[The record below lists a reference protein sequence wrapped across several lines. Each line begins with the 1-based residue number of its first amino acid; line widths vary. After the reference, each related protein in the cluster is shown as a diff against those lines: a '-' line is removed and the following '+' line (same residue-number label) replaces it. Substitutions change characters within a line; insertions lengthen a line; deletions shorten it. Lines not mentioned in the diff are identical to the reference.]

1 MPLRRANRFWHSL
14 RTRLTLWNT
23 LVVLIT
29 VIVALFG
36 VREGLRFYLVQELDD
51 VLDDEVRE
59 LVLTINEFYPDEERI
74 VDAMRRKSEV
84 HAVHGWHVRWL
95 NEDRSETLWVSEQ
108 NAPPEPLS
116 QLEAEQNARNI
127 WVSEDYRSIERKAT
141 GPGIPATYV
150 RVGSTLEQIERDVGR
165 MTRIMAPVG
174 LAIFLL
180 APLGGF
186 FLANRAIDP
195 LQKIISTTERLRPSH
210 LDERLY
216 IRGVH
221 DELDQ
226 LAQKINQ
233 FLDQIADH
241 LTKHREFL
249 ANAAHELRSPL
260 AAIQS
265 SVDVTLQQTRSS
277 EDYQELLFSI
287 EEQCHFLGQLVN
299 QVLELAASDAGVV
312 ESRRVPV
319 RLDELA
325 KQACEMFD
333 AVADERGIK
342 LQIQAAQPVV
352 AQGDPQQLR
361 QLVTNLIDNAIKFTP
376 RGGTIDVA
384 VPEPPDNR
392 HVELTVKDSGVGISA
407 QDLPKIFDRFYRAD
421 KSRHRGTDERGSGLG
436 LSICKAIV
444 EGHKGTIS
452 VQSELGSGSA
462 FRVVLPSSP
471 DAGDKKPGP
480 LAAG

>member
-1 MPLRRANRFWHSL
+1 MPLRRANRFWRSL

-23 LVVLIT
+23 FVVLIT
-29 VIVALFG
+29 VIVALVG

-51 VLDDEVRE
+51 VLDDEVKE
-59 LVLTINEFYPDEERI
+59 LVLTISEFYPDEDRI
-74 VDAMRRKSEV
+74 FDAMRRKSEV
-84 HAVHGWHVRWL
+84 HAVHGWHIRWL
-95 NEDRSETLWVSEQ
+95 NENRSKTLWVSDQ
-108 NAPPEPLS
+108 NAPPRPLS
-116 QLEAEQNARNI
+116 QLESEGNDRSI
-127 WVSEDYRSIERKAT
+127 WVSATHRSIERRVTAE
-141 GPGIPATYV
+141 GVPPTYV

-165 MTRIMAPVG
+165 MTRIMASVG
-174 LAIFLL
+174 LTIFLL
-180 APLGGF
+180 APVGGF

-216 IRGVH
+216 IRGVD

-265 SVDVTLQQTRSS
+265 SVDVTLQQPRSS
-277 EDYQELLFSI
+277 EFYQELLFSI

-312 ESRRVPV
+312 ESRRIPV
-319 RLDELA
+319 RLDQLA
-325 KQACEMFD
+325 QQACEMFD

-342 LQIQAAQPVV
+342 LGIQAAQPIV
-352 AQGDPQQLR
+352 AEGDPQQLR

-376 RGGTIDVA
+376 PGGSINVTVR
-384 VPEPPDNR
+384 EPSDDH
-392 HVELTVKDSGVGISA
+392 HVELTVQDSGVGISS

-421 KSRHRGTDERGSGLG
+421 KSRYRGTDERGSGLG

-452 VQSELGSGSA
+452 VQSALGSGST
-462 FRVVLPSSP
+462 FRVVLPSAH
-471 DAGDKKPGP
+471 DADHKKPG
-480 LAAG
+480 

>member
-1 MPLRRANRFWHSL
+1 MPLRRANRFWRSL

-23 LVVLIT
+23 LVVLVA
-29 VIVALFG
+29 VIVALIG
-36 VREGLRFYLVQELDD
+36 VREGLRFYLIKELDD
-51 VLDDEVRE
+51 VLNDEVQE
-59 LVLTINEFYPDEERI
+59 LLLVIQESYPDRQRI

-84 HAVHGWHVRWL
+84 HAVHGWHIRWL
-95 NEDRSETLWVSEQ
+95 NEDRSRTLWVSEQ
-108 NAPPEPLS
+108 NAPAEPLNE
-116 QLEAEQNARNI
+116 LESERSNRSI
-127 WVSEDYRSIERKAT
+127 WMSKTHRSIERRVVS
-141 GPGIPATYV
+141 PGLPPTYV

-210 LDERLY
+210 LEERLT
-216 IRGVH
+216 IRGVD

-241 LTKHREFL
+241 LMKHREFL

-265 SVDVTLQQTRSS
+265 AVDVTLQQPRSS

-312 ESRRVPV
+312 EAKKLPV
-319 RLDELA
+319 RLDAVL
-325 KQACEMFD
+325 KQACEMFE

-342 LQIQAAQPVV
+342 LEHHAAQPVT
-352 AQGDPQQLR
+352 ARGDPQQLR
-361 QLVTNLIDNAIKFTP
+361 QLMTNLIDNAIKFTP
-376 RGGTIDVA
+376 RGGTIRLA
-384 VPEPPDNR
+384 LRESPDR
-392 HVELTVKDSGVGISA
+392 QQVELTVQDTGVGISA
-407 QDLPKIFDRFYRAD
+407 RDLPRIFDRFYRAD
-421 KSRHRGTDERGSGLG
+421 KSRQRGTDDRGSGLG
-436 LSICKAIV
+436 LSICQAIV
-444 EGHKGTIS
+444 QGHQGALS
-452 VQSELGSGSA
+452 VQSELGQGST
-462 FRVVLPSSP
+462 FQILLPAEVSE
-471 DAGDKKPGP
+471 GDKEPGP
-480 LAAG
+480 AAAG